1 MRIGILGTRGIPNNY
16 GGFEQLAEYL
26 SAGLVQKG
34 HEVFVYN
41 SSLHPY
47 KESTYKGVQLI
58 SCYDPED
65 RLGTAG
71 QFIYDLNCI
80 IDARGRKFDVLL
92 QLGYTS
98 SSVWHFLLPRKPAI
112 VTNMDGM
119 EWMRSKYSK
128 KVQGFLKRAERWAVR
143 SSDALVADST
153 AIKHYLH
160 ETYQRSSD
168 FIAYGATLFNNPDE
182 GLLSQY
188 GLNKHAYH
196 LAIAR
201 FEPENNLEMIIKGF
215 LQSNTREPLLLIG
228 STNNQFGRYLVAAY
242 SSNRIRFMGPLYDL
256 AALNT
261 LRHYSN
267 CYFHG
272 HSVGGTNP
280 SLLEAMASSAYICAH
295 GNPFNKAVLGDD
307 AVYFSSAEDVTEII
321 AHDAGAEKRNRFIAN
336 NREKITSTYT
346 WEKIISAYE
355 TTMLNSVKNG

>member
-26 SAGLVQKG
+26 SAGLVQRG

-47 KESTYKGVQLI
+47 KESTYKGAHLI
-58 SCYDPED
+58 SCYDPEN

-98 SSVWHFLLPRKPAI
+98 SSVWHFLLPRKPAVI
-112 VTNMDGM
+112 TNMDGM

-128 KVQGFLKRAERWAVR
+128 KVQGFLKRAEKWAVR

-153 AIKHYLH
+153 AIKQYLS
-160 ETYQRSSD
+160 ETYQRDSD
-168 FIAYGATLFNNPDE
+168 FIAYGADLFNRPDE
-182 GLLSQY
+182 TQLSQY
-188 GLNKHAYH
+188 GLNKYAYH

-215 LQSNTREPLLLIG
+215 LQSNSKEPLLLIG
-228 STNNQFGRYLVAAY
+228 STNNPFGRYLVSAY
-242 SSNRIRFMGPLYDL
+242 SCERIRFIGPLYNLD
-256 AALNT
+256 ALNT
-261 LRHYSN
+261 LRHYSR

-295 GNPFNKAVLGDD
+295 GNAFNKAVLGND
-307 AVYFSSAEDVTEII
+307 AAYFYSAEDVARII
-321 AHDAGAEKRNRFIAN
+321 EHDPGVAERARIIAN
-336 NREKITSTYT
+336 NREKIAATYS
-346 WEKIISAYE
+346 WEKIIAAYE
-355 TTMLNSVKNG
+355 TTMLTTIKHG

>member
-26 SAGLVQKG
+26 SAGLVQRG
-34 HEVFVYN
+34 HEVYVYN

-47 KESTYKGVQLI
+47 KEKTYRGVHLVP
-58 SCYDPED
+58 CYDPED

-80 IDARGRKFDVLL
+80 IDARRRKFDVLL

-98 SSVWHFLLPRKPAI
+98 SSVWHLLLPRKPVVI
-112 VTNMDGM
+112 TNMDGM

-128 KVQGFLKRAERWAVR
+128 KVQRFLKHAERWAVQ
-143 SSDALVADST
+143 SSDALIADSV
-153 AIKHYLH
+153 AIQAYLQ
-160 ETYQRSSD
+160 ENYQREAD
-168 FIAYGATLFNNPDE
+168 FIAYGAELFNDPQE
-182 GLLSQY
+182 ALLQEY
-188 GLNKHAYH
+188 RVDPFAYH

-215 LQSNTREPLLLIG
+215 LESKCTEPLLLVG
-228 STNNQFGRYLVAAY
+228 STNNHFGRYLVSAY
-242 SSNRIRFMGPLYDL
+242 SSERIKFIGPLYDL

-261 LRHYSN
+261 LRYYSR

-295 GNPFNKAVLGDD
+295 GNAFNKAVLGDD
-307 AVYFSSAEDVTEII
+307 AVYFSSAGDVAEIV
-321 AHDAGAEKRNRFIAN
+321 AHAPDRDTRRRFIEN
-336 NREKITSTYT
+336 NRRKIETTYT
-346 WEKIISAYE
+346 WEKIIDAYE
-355 TTMLNSVKNG
+355 AAMLKSLTHE